1 MWIEP
6 IVRFSFQ
13 VVAGMC
19 WLVAGVMAIALLRVE
34 QLTSTT
40 QSWWAI
46 GFFAIAGLGLIL
58 VARRLKRFRDLPQI
72 LDDAP
77 PSDKSA

>member
-13 VVAGMC
+13 VVGGMC
-19 WLVAGVMAIALLRVE
+19 WLVATVMAVALLRVP
-34 QLTSTT
+34 QPGSTT
-40 QSWWAI
+40 IAWWAI
-46 GFFAIAGLGLIL
+46 GFFSIAGLALIL

-72 LDDAP
+72 LDPEP
-77 PSDKSA
+77 PNDKSA

>member
-19 WLVAGVMAIALLRVE
+19 WLVAGVMAFALLRFA
-34 QLTSTT
+34 QPGSTAMA
-40 QSWWAI
+40 WWAVV
-46 GFFAIAGLGLIL
+46 FFVAAGLALIL

-72 LDDAP
+72 VDTET
-77 PSDKSA
+77 PSDKTP

>member
-19 WLVAGVMAIALLRVE
+19 WLVAGVMAAALLRVA
-34 QLTSTT
+34 QPGSTIHA
-40 QSWWAI
+40 WWAI
-46 GFFAIAGLGLIL
+46 GFFALAGLVLIL

-72 LDDAP
+72 LSDDPAP
-77 PSDKSA
+77 KS